1 MKVNFDFTNVDSF
14 ETIPQGKYTCYLFD
28 VDEKTTRKGDPMYVL
43 ILKIAEGEHKGRQL
57 FYNLPVMRQTMWKIK
72 ESIEA
77 FGLELPKGPIS
88 IDFDDLLG
96 KKVKAIVTH
105 REWEGKTRE
114 NVAGLERFT
123 GTNAEL
129 TDFGYKNDEVP
140 F

>member
-1 MKVNFDFTNVDSF
+1 MKANFDFTDVNSF

-28 VDEKTTRKGDPMYVL
+28 VDERTTKAGAPMYVL
-43 ILKIAEGEHKGRQL
+43 ILKIADGEYKGRQL
-57 FYNLPVMRQTMWKIK
+57 FYNLPVMKQTMWKIK

-114 NVAGLERFT
+114 NVAGLERLT
-123 GTNAEL
+123 GVEL
-129 TDFGYKNDEVP
+129 ADFDYENDEVP